1 MKPVSY
7 EKGEKLFSTGDTS
20 ETMYIIYHGV
30 IEIVSTMDS
39 GVDFEIER
47 LYRGSV
53 INHRSFLL
61 NDEIDVT
68 GKTSSNAQLFSFE
81 IS

>member
-1 MKPVSY
+1 VGDVSN
-7 EKGEKLFSTGDTS
+7 E
-20 ETMYIIYHGV
+20 MYIIYHGV
-30 IEIVSTMDS
+30 IEIISTMDS

-61 NDEIDVT
+61 SDEIDVQ
-68 GKTSSNAQLFSFE
+68 GRTSTNV
-81 IS
+81 